1 MPFESDNIEIMTGFD
16 TKEIIDELFDT
27 LLDGIKWFRNN
38 RLRVAILCLMVFKDC
53 SKSAIR

>member
-27 LLDGIKWFRNN
+27 LLDRYQMVPEQSIKGSNF
-38 RLRVAILCLMVFKDC
+38 VFDGVQGLF
-53 SKSAIR
+53 